1 MDNQQKEFG
10 LLDIIT
16 IISFTI
22 ALMNLE
28 ENRKQTEDIRKILI
42 EIQEHLDQQDG
53 MLERR

>member
-1 MDNQQKEFG
+1 MNEQEQFDI
-10 LLDIIT
+10 LDIIT
-16 IISFTI
+16 LISFTI

-42 EIQEHLDQQDG
+42 EIQEHLDKQDG